1 MSGSIGVEYRPLG
14 RDLKLPPLPPD
25 SHVSPPPPPKN
36 IRLVLDTHLDD
47 NGPQLPPIPSLASLG
62 FDSPK
67 SPAIAVGPIVSSMS
81 PTSPTSQIEKTK
93 KSSPL
98 TDLIESEKIY
108 VEYLTGIIR
117 RVAAAWSRSNLPP
130 PELDVMFRSIESVY
144 KTNRTLLAKL
154 KEIGANPS
162 SPKALGDLLMRWID
176 DLDRPYT
183 TYCQKFSTGFDQ
195 WEPVKSNMKLP
206 GVLEAFS
213 TASPPSIAAIQSSQL
228 ADPLLWTLDALFLLP
243 KGRLLYYRKLY
254 NRLLRSTVPGRSDHR
269 LLTGALEKLD
279 DLLETLDG
287 RCQVKV
293 GHSPPASSFAL
304 PPVTSDEKAGPI
316 ASPAMSPVTEFDAT
330 HDQLISGQFGG
341 GNVSAATSVRGSGS
355 SSGERFS
362 RETGMTSISRNS
374 TAAMPTSIANLEK
387 RLATDMTLDIFTM
400 EPKLVRLQMSPPTLP
415 YARELKLSAN
425 VVVHFTPRS
434 TGVNVVHQH
443 GFVFIL
449 SDLFLICEEMS
460 LDDRIAAGV
469 DGPDMRLCYPPLSG
483 KVLKVTEVPDQDNVL
498 QISIMRKETLILE
511 AISMQ
516 SRDEIIKEFKECI
529 DFARTMS
536 GIASE
541 PVPPLPQGP
550 LVSPVADLPLANEG
564 FPSREQANDTQQGV
578 PREQVASS
586 SVLNGRPELP
596 ELPSAPNFSRPRIT
610 SQQNF
615 APRKT
620 SLGQFAPRQ
629 VVGGNGNISPS
640 EAVAIPQTQNFQGEQ
655 RTPSLQDAPSGVPHP
670 MRKSSAGQGA
680 STHSPP
686 SSFGLGQV
694 MPPARS
700 ASTTSSSHPF
710 PDQDPSM
717 GGAPHRVHSP
727 PTAQG
732 YPQQQPLNHQSSVN
746 SSRHT
751 SMQSLHHQPPLNRQ
765 PSLNHQY
772 PSIHQHLRPPQ
783 SAPPQAQSMNFSQQP
798 HHAQPF
804 PSRSTGPGGPPHG
817 LPPPRPPSE
826 PQASSGR
833 LHKSASSRSLRSQ
846 YDYTPGPGQA
856 PPLPSLPGGLPIP
869 SRPYGQRTDSISS
882 VGSGN
887 NASIR
892 PILPSQQISS
902 RANSFTESIFHDN
915 SPPTSPI
922 EERKPLG
929 PAKPTITE
937 MKCRVFHQQQHAQWK
952 SLGSARLTLYHQ
964 QPTNVK
970 QLVVEAGSKDKKNI
984 LISTIVLTDGVERV
998 GKTGVAIELSDAK
1011 GARTGIIYMIQL
1023 RNEQA
1028 AQELFDKLL
1037 AGSDRSK

>member
-1 MSGSIGVEYRPLG
+1 MSGSIGVGYRPLG
-14 RDLKLPPLPPD
+14 RDVKLPPLPPD
-25 SHVSPPPPPKN
+25 SPPPPPVPKN
-36 IRLVLDTHLDD
+36 VGLILDTNPDD
-47 NGPQLPPIPSLASLG
+47 GPQLPPIPSLASLG
-62 FDSPK
+62 FDLPNSPTM
-67 SPAIAVGPIVSSMS
+67 AVGPAASSMS
-81 PTSPTSQIEKTK
+81 LPSPIERTK

-213 TASPPSIAAIQSSQL
+213 TASPPSIAAIQSAQL
-228 ADPLLWTLDALFLLP
+228 ADPSLWTLDALFLLP

-254 NRLLRSTVPGRSDHR
+254 NRLLKSTVPGRSDHR

-293 GHSPPASSFAL
+293 GHSPPASSSAL
-304 PPVTSDEKAGPI
+304 PPVTSDVKPEPI
-316 ASPAMSPVTEFDAT
+316 TSPAMSPVTEFGPT
-330 HDQLISGQFGG
+330 HDQLLSGQFGG
-341 GNVSAATSVRGSGS
+341 GNASATTSVRGSGS
-355 SSGERFS
+355 SNGERFS
-362 RETGMTSISRNS
+362 QETGITSISRNS
-374 TAAMPTSIANLEK
+374 TAAMPTSIVNLEK

-400 EPKLVRLQMSPPTLP
+400 EPKLVRLQISPPTLP
-415 YARELKLSAN
+415 YVRELKLSAN
-425 VVVHFTPRS
+425 VAVRFTPRS

-449 SDLFLICEEMS
+449 SDLFLICEKMS
-460 LDDRIAAGV
+460 LDDRVAAGV

-529 DFARTMS
+529 AFARTMS
-536 GIASE
+536 GAASE
-541 PVPPLPQGP
+541 PVPPLPKGLP
-550 LVSPVADLPLANEG
+550 VSPVANVPAANEG
-564 FPSREQANDTQQGV
+564 FPSREQAHDTQQGV
-578 PREQVASS
+578 PQEQVPSS
-586 SVLNGRPELP
+586 SVLNGKPELP

-610 SQQNF
+610 SQQSF
-615 APRKT
+615 VPRKT
-620 SLGQFAPRQ
+620 SLGQSAPGQ
-629 VVGGNGNISPS
+629 VAGGNGNISPGDG
-640 EAVAIPQTQNFQGEQ
+640 VGMPQTQNFQGAQ
-655 RTPSLQDAPSGVPHP
+655 RTPSLHDVPSGVSHS
-670 MRKSSAGQGA
+670 MRNPSAGQGA
-680 STHSPP
+680 SIHPPP

-700 ASTTSSSHPF
+700 ASMTGSSHPF

-717 GGAPHRVHSP
+717 GGAPHRVYSP
-727 PTAQG
+727 PAVQG
-732 YPQQQPLNHQSSVN
+732 YPQQPPLQSSIVGPFVTSHLDAV
-746 SSRHT
+746 SS
-751 SMQSLHHQPPLNRQ
+751 
-765 PSLNHQY
+765 PSTV
-772 PSIHQHLRPPQ
+772 SSSST
-783 SAPPQAQSMNFSQQP
+783 SAPPQAQSMNFSQQ
-798 HHAQPF
+798 HHHTQPF

-826 PQASSGR
+826 PQPSSGR
-833 LHKSASSRSLRSQ
+833 IHKSASSRSLRSQ
-846 YDYTPGPGQA
+846 YDYAPGPGHA

-869 SRPYGQRTDSISS
+869 SRPYVQRTDSISS

-887 NASIR
+887 NASMR

-902 RANSFTESIFHDN
+902 RANSFTESNFHDH

-929 PAKPTITE
+929 PARPTITE

-952 SLGSARLTLYHQ
+952 SLGSAQLTLYHQ

-970 QLVVEAGSKDKKNI
+970 QLVVEAGSKDKKNL

>member
-1 MSGSIGVEYRPLG
+1 M
-14 RDLKLPPLPPD
+14 KLPPLPPD
-25 SHVSPPPPPKN
+25 SLVSPPPPPPPKN
-36 IRLVLDTHLDD
+36 VGLVLDTHPDD
-47 NGPQLPPIPSLASLG
+47 GPQLPPIPSLASLG
-62 FDSPK
+62 FDLPK
-67 SPAIAVGPIVSSMS
+67 SPEPAASSMSLPS
-81 PTSPTSQIEKTK
+81 PTSPIEKTK

-195 WEPVKSNMKLP
+195 WEPVKSNVKLP

-213 TASPPSIAAIQSSQL
+213 AASPPSIAAIQSSQL
-228 ADPLLWTLDALFLLP
+228 ADPSLWTLDALFLLP

-254 NRLLRSTVPGRSDHR
+254 NRLLKSTVPGRSDHR

-287 RCQVKV
+287 RCQIKV
-293 GHSPPASSFAL
+293 GYSPPPSSSAL
-304 PPVTSDEKAGPI
+304 PHVTSDVKPEPI
-316 ASPAMSPVTEFDAT
+316 ASPVMSPATEFDAT
-330 HDQLISGQFGG
+330 QDKLLSGQFGG
-341 GNVSAATSVRGSGS
+341 GNASATTSIRGSGS

-362 RETGMTSISRNS
+362 RETGMTSINRHS
-374 TAAMPTSIANLEK
+374 TPAMPTSIANLEK

-415 YARELKLSAN
+415 YARELKMSAN

-449 SDLFLICEEMS
+449 SDLFLICEKMS
-460 LDDRIAAGV
+460 LDDRVAAGV

-511 AISMQ
+511 AISTQ
-516 SRDEIIKEFKECI
+516 SRDDIIKEFKECI
-529 DFARTMS
+529 AFARTMS
-536 GIASE
+536 GTASE
-541 PVPPLPQGP
+541 PVPPMPKGL
-550 LVSPVADLPLANEG
+550 LVSPVANLSPANEG
-564 FPSREQANDTQQGV
+564 FPSREPADDTQQDV
-578 PREQVASS
+578 LQEQVAAS
-586 SVLNGRPELP
+586 SVMDGKPELS
-596 ELPSAPNFSRPRIT
+596 EAPSAPNFSRPRIT
-610 SQQNF
+610 SQQSF

-620 SLGQFAPRQ
+620 SLGQFASGP
-629 VVGGNGNISPS
+629 VMGGNGNISPG
-640 EAVAIPQTQNFQGEQ
+640 EAVGMSQTQNFQGAQ
-655 RTPSLQDAPSGVPHP
+655 RTPSMHDAPSGVSHP
-670 MRKSSAGQGA
+670 MRKPSAGQGT
-680 STHSPP
+680 SMHPPP

-700 ASTTSSSHPF
+700 TSMTNSSYPF

-717 GGAPHRVHSP
+717 RGAPHRVYSP
-727 PTAQG
+727 PAVQG
-732 YPQQQPLNHQSSVN
+732 YPQQAPLGHQSSVH
-746 SSRHT
+746 SPHHT
-751 SMQSLHHQPPLNRQ
+751 SMQSLHHQP
-765 PSLNHQY
+765 SLNHQH

-783 SAPPQAQSMNFSQQP
+783 SAPPQAQSMNFSQQT
-798 HHAQPF
+798 HYTQPF
-804 PSRSTGPGGPPHG
+804 PSRSTGPGGPPHA

-826 PQASSGR
+826 PQPSSGR
-833 LHKSASSRSLRSQ
+833 LHKSASSRSLHSQ
-846 YDYTPGPGQA
+846 YDYTPGPSHA

-887 NASIR
+887 NASMR

-902 RANSFTESIFHDN
+902 RANSFTESNFHDH
-915 SPPTSPI
+915 SPPTSPV

-952 SLGSARLTLYHQ
+952 SLGSAQLTLYHQ

-970 QLVVEAGSKDKKNI
+970 QLVVGAGSKDKKNM

>member
-1 MSGSIGVEYRPLG
+1 M
-14 RDLKLPPLPPD
+14 KLPPLPPD
-25 SHVSPPPPPKN
+25 SLTRSPPPPPKD
-36 IRLVLDTHLDD
+36 IGLVIDTHLND
-47 NGPQLPPIPSLASLG
+47 GPQLPPIPSLASLG
-62 FDSPK
+62 FDSPN
-67 SPAIAVGPIVSSMS
+67 SPAMAAGPVASSMSFPS
-81 PTSPTSQIEKTK
+81 PTSPIEKPK

-183 TYCQKFSTGFDQ
+183 TYCQQFSTGFDQ
-195 WEPVKSNMKLP
+195 WEPVKSNTKLP
-206 GVLEAFS
+206 GVLETFS
-213 TASPPSIAAIQSSQL
+213 TASPPSIAAIQSSQITDL
-228 ADPLLWTLDALFLLP
+228 SLWTLDALFLLP

-254 NRLLRSTVPGRSDHR
+254 NRLLKSTVPGRSDHR

-293 GHSPPASSFAL
+293 GQSPPASSSAL
-304 PPVTSDEKAGPI
+304 PPVSPDVKSEPI
-316 ASPAMSPVTEFDAT
+316 ASPAMSPVAEFDAT
-330 HDQLISGQFGG
+330 HDKLLSGQFGG
-341 GNVSAATSVRGSGS
+341 GNTSATTSVRESGS
-355 SSGERFS
+355 SSGARFS
-362 RETGMTSISRNS
+362 RETGTTSISRSS
-374 TAAMPTSIANLEK
+374 TPALPTSIANLEK
-387 RLATDMTLDIFTM
+387 RLATDMTLDLFTM

-425 VVVHFTPRS
+425 VVVRFTPRS

-449 SDLFLICEEMS
+449 SDLFLICEKMS
-460 LDDRIAAGV
+460 LDDRVAAGV

-483 KVLKVTEVPDQDNVL
+483 KVLKVTEIPDQDNVL

-529 DFARTMS
+529 AFARTIS
-536 GIASE
+536 GAASE
-541 PVPPLPQGP
+541 PIPPLPKGLP
-550 LVSPVADLPLANEG
+550 VSPVANFPPANEG
-564 FPSREQANDTQQGV
+564 FPSREQVNDTQQGV
-578 PREQVASS
+578 PQVQVASS

-596 ELPSAPNFSRPRIT
+596 SAPNFSRPRVT
-610 SQQNF
+610 SQQSF

-620 SLGQFAPRQ
+620 SLGQFAPGQ
-629 VVGGNGNISPS
+629 VVAGNGNMSPS
-640 EAVAIPQTQNFQGEQ
+640 EGAGMPQTQNVQGAQ
-655 RTPSLQDAPSGVPHP
+655 RMPSLHDAPSGVSHP
-670 MRKSSAGQGA
+670 IRRPSAGQGA
-680 STHSPP
+680 SSHPPP
-686 SSFGLGQV
+686 SSFGSGQV

-700 ASTTSSSHPF
+700 ASITSSSHPF
-710 PDQDPSM
+710 PNQDPSM
-717 GGAPHRVHSP
+717 GGAPHRVYSP
-727 PTAQG
+727 PAVQG
-732 YPQQQPLNHQSSVN
+732 YPQQPPLRHQSSVH
-746 SSRHT
+746 SSHHT
-751 SMQSLHHQPPLNRQ
+751 PMQPLHHQS
-765 PSLNHQY
+765 SLNHQH

-783 SAPPQAQSMNFSQQP
+783 SAPPQAQSMNFSQQQ
-798 HHAQPF
+798 HHHTQPF

-826 PQASSGR
+826 PQPSSGR

-846 YDYTPGPGQA
+846 YDYAPGPGHA
-856 PPLPSLPGGLPIP
+856 PPLPSLPGGLPMP

-882 VGSGN
+882 AGSGN
-887 NASIR
+887 NASMR

-902 RANSFTESIFHDN
+902 RANSFTESNFHDH

-929 PAKPTITE
+929 PTRPTITE

-952 SLGSARLTLYHQ
+952 SLGSARLTLYQQ

-1011 GARTGIIYMIQL
+1011 GSRTGIIYMIQL

>member
-1 MSGSIGVEYRPLG
+1 MSSSIGIGHRPLG
-14 RDLKLPPLPPD
+14 RDAKLPPLPPD
-25 SHVSPPPPPKN
+25 SLIISPRPPPKD
-36 IRLVLDTHLDD
+36 IGLVIDTHLNDD
-47 NGPQLPPIPSLASLG
+47 GPQLPPIPSLASLG

-67 SPAIAVGPIVSSMS
+67 SPAMAVGPATSSMSSPS
-81 PTSPTSQIEKTK
+81 PTSPIEKPK

-183 TYCQKFSTGFDQ
+183 TYCQQFSTGFDQ
-195 WEPVKSNMKLP
+195 WEPVKSNTKLP

-228 ADPLLWTLDALFLLP
+228 ADPSLWTLDALFLLP

-254 NRLLRSTVPGRSDHR
+254 NRLLKSTVPGRSDHR
-269 LLTGALEKLD
+269 LLMGALEKLD

-293 GHSPPASSFAL
+293 GHRPPASSSAL
-304 PPVTSDEKAGPI
+304 PPVLPDVKPEPI

-330 HDQLISGQFGG
+330 HDQLLSGQFGG
-341 GNVSAATSVRGSGS
+341 GNASATTSVRESGS
-355 SSGERFS
+355 SSGERYS
-362 RETGMTSISRNS
+362 RETGITSISRNS
-374 TAAMPTSIANLEK
+374 APAMPTSIANLEK
-387 RLATDMTLDIFTM
+387 RLATDMTLDLFTM

-425 VVVHFTPRS
+425 VVVRFTPRS

-449 SDLFLICEEMS
+449 SDLFLICEKMS
-460 LDDRIAAGV
+460 LDDRVAAGV
-469 DGPDMRLCYPPLSG
+469 DGPDMQLCYPPLSG
-483 KVLKVTEVPDQDNVL
+483 KVVKVTEVPDQDNAL

-511 AISMQ
+511 AISTQ

-529 DFARTMS
+529 AFARTMS
-536 GIASE
+536 GAASE
-541 PVPPLPQGP
+541 PVPPLPKGLP
-550 LVSPVADLPLANEG
+550 VSPVANFPPANEA
-564 FPSREQANDTQQGV
+564 FPSREQTNNTQQGV
-578 PREQVASS
+578 PQEQVASS
-586 SVLNGRPELP
+586 SMLNGRPELP

-610 SQQNF
+610 SQQSF
-615 APRKT
+615 APRNT
-620 SLGQFAPRQ
+620 SLGQLAPGQ
-629 VVGGNGNISPS
+629 VVAGNGNISPS
-640 EAVAIPQTQNFQGEQ
+640 EGVGMPQMPNFQGAQ
-655 RTPSLQDAPSGVPHP
+655 RTPSLHDTPSGLSHP
-670 MRKSSAGQGA
+670 IRRPSAGQGA
-680 STHSPP
+680 SSHPP
-686 SSFGLGQV
+686 LSSFGQV
-694 MPPARS
+694 IPPARS
-700 ASTTSSSHPF
+700 ASMTSSSHPF
-710 PDQDPSM
+710 PNQDPSM
-717 GGAPHRVHSP
+717 GGAPHRVYSP
-727 PTAQG
+727 PAIQG
-732 YPQQQPLNHQSSVN
+732 YPQQPPLRHQSSVH
-746 SSRHT
+746 SSHHT
-751 SMQSLHHQPPLNRQ
+751 PMQPLHHQ

-783 SAPPQAQSMNFSQQP
+783 SAPPQAQSMNFSQQQ
-798 HHAQPF
+798 HHTQPF

-826 PQASSGR
+826 PQPSSGR

-846 YDYTPGPGQA
+846 YDYAPSPGHA

-887 NASIR
+887 NASMR

-902 RANSFTESIFHDN
+902 RANSFTESNFHDH
-915 SPPTSPI
+915 SPPASPI

-952 SLGSARLTLYHQ
+952 SLGSAQLTLYHQ

-970 QLVVEAGSKDKKNI
+970 QLVVGSKDKKNI

>member
-1 MSGSIGVEYRPLG
+1 V
-14 RDLKLPPLPPD
+14 KLPPLPPD
-25 SHVSPPPPPKN
+25 SESFIPPPPPPKN
-36 IRLVLDTHLDD
+36 IGLVIDTHPND
-47 NGPQLPPIPSLASLG
+47 GPQLPPIPSLASLG

-67 SPAIAVGPIVSSMS
+67 SPAMALEPAAPSMSFPS
-81 PTSPTSQIEKTK
+81 PTSPIEKPK

-195 WEPVKSNMKLP
+195 WEPVKSNTKLP

-213 TASPPSIAAIQSSQL
+213 TASPPSITAIQSSQL
-228 ADPLLWTLDALFLLP
+228 ADPSLWTLDALFLLP

-254 NRLLRSTVPGRSDHR
+254 NRLLKSTVPGRSDHR

-293 GHSPPASSFAL
+293 GHSPPASSSAL
-304 PPVTSDEKAGPI
+304 PPVSSDVKPEPI
-316 ASPAMSPVTEFDAT
+316 ASPAISPVTEFDAT
-330 HDQLISGQFGG
+330 HHQLLSGRFGG
-341 GNVSAATSVRGSGS
+341 GSASAATSVRESGS

-362 RETGMTSISRNS
+362 RETGTTSISRNS
-374 TAAMPTSIANLEK
+374 TSTMPTSIANLEK
-387 RLATDMTLDIFTM
+387 RLATDMTIDLFTM

-425 VVVHFTPRS
+425 VVVRFTPSS
-434 TGVNVVHQH
+434 TGVGVVHQH

-449 SDLFLICEEMS
+449 SDLFLICEKMS
-460 LDDRIAAGV
+460 LDDRVAAGV

-483 KVLKVTEVPDQDNVL
+483 KVLKVTEVPDQNNVL

-511 AISMQ
+511 AISTQ
-516 SRDEIIKEFKECI
+516 SRDEIIKEFRECI
-529 DFARTMS
+529 TFARTMS
-536 GIASE
+536 GAASE
-541 PVPPLPQGP
+541 PVPPLPKDLP
-550 LVSPVADLPLANEG
+550 VSPVANFPPANER
-564 FPSREQANDTQQGV
+564 FPSHEQANDTQQGV
-578 PREQVASS
+578 PQAQVASA
-586 SVLNGRPELP
+586 SVLNERPELP

-610 SQQNF
+610 SQSF

-620 SLGQFAPRQ
+620 SLGHFAPGQ
-629 VVGGNGNISPS
+629 VVGGNGNIGPN
-640 EAVAIPQTQNFQGEQ
+640 AGIVIPQTQNFQGAQ
-655 RTPSLQDAPSGVPHP
+655 RTPSLHDAPSGVSHP
-670 MRKSSAGQGA
+670 IRKPSAGKGA
-680 STHSPP
+680 STHPPP
-686 SSFGLGQV
+686 SSFSPGQAI
-694 MPPARS
+694 PPARS
-700 ASTTSSSHPF
+700 ASVTSSSHPF
-710 PDQDPSM
+710 PDQDSGV
-717 GGAPHRVHSP
+717 GGAPHRVYSP
-727 PTAQG
+727 PAIQG
-732 YPQQQPLNHQSSVN
+732 YPQQAPLRHQSSVH
-746 SSRHT
+746 SLHHT
-751 SMQSLHHQPPLNRQ
+751 SMQSLHHQP
-765 PSLNHQY
+765 SLNHQY
-772 PSIHQHLRPPQ
+772 PSVHQHLRPPQ
-783 SAPPQAQSMNFSQQP
+783 SAPPQAQSMNFSQQ
-798 HHAQPF
+798 HHTQPF

-826 PQASSGR
+826 PQPSFGR
-833 LHKSASSRSLRSQ
+833 LQKSASSRSLRSQ
-846 YDYTPGPGQA
+846 YDYTPGPGHA

-869 SRPYGQRTDSISS
+869 LRPYGQRTDSISS
-882 VGSGN
+882 AGSGN

-892 PILPSQQISS
+892 PILPSQQINS
-902 RANSFTESIFHDN
+902 RANSFVESNFHDH

-984 LISTIVLTDGVERV
+984 IISTIVLTDGVERV

>member
-1 MSGSIGVEYRPLG
+1 M
-14 RDLKLPPLPPD
+14 
-25 SHVSPPPPPKN
+25 
-36 IRLVLDTHLDD
+36 
-47 NGPQLPPIPSLASLG
+47 
-62 FDSPK
+62 
-67 SPAIAVGPIVSSMS
+67 AVGPAASSMS
-81 PTSPTSQIEKTK
+81 LSSHTSPIEKTK

-213 TASPPSIAAIQSSQL
+213 TASPPSIAAIQSAQL
-228 ADPLLWTLDALFLLP
+228 ADPSLWTLDALFLLP

-254 NRLLRSTVPGRSDHR
+254 NRLLKSTVPGRSDHR

-293 GHSPPASSFAL
+293 GHSPPASSSAL
-304 PPVTSDEKAGPI
+304 PPVISDVKPEPI
-316 ASPAMSPVTEFDAT
+316 TSPAMSPVTEFGAT
-330 HDQLISGQFGG
+330 HDQLLSGQIGG
-341 GNVSAATSVRGSGS
+341 GDASATTSIRGSGS
-355 SSGERFS
+355 SNGERFS
-362 RETGMTSISRNS
+362 QETGITSISRNS
-374 TAAMPTSIANLEK
+374 TAAMPTSIVNLEK

-400 EPKLVRLQMSPPTLP
+400 EPKLVRLQISPPTLP
-415 YARELKLSAN
+415 YVRELKLSAN
-425 VVVHFTPRS
+425 VAVRFTPRS

-449 SDLFLICEEMS
+449 SDLFLICEKMS
-460 LDDRIAAGV
+460 LDDRVAAGV

-529 DFARTMS
+529 TFARTMS
-536 GIASE
+536 GAASE
-541 PVPPLPQGP
+541 PVPPLPKGLP
-550 LVSPVADLPLANEG
+550 VSPVANVPATNGG
-564 FPSREQANDTQQGV
+564 FPSREQAHDTQQGV
-578 PREQVASS
+578 PQEQVPSS
-586 SVLNGRPELP
+586 GVLNGKPELP

-610 SQQNF
+610 SQQSF

-620 SLGQFAPRQ
+620 SLGQSAPGQ
-629 VVGGNGNISPS
+629 VAGGNGNISS
-640 EAVAIPQTQNFQGEQ
+640 GDGVGMPQTQNFHGAQ
-655 RTPSLQDAPSGVPHP
+655 RTPSLHDVPSGVSHS
-670 MRKSSAGQGA
+670 MRNPSAGQGA
-680 STHSPP
+680 SIYPPP
-686 SSFGLGQV
+686 SSFGLGQGQV

-700 ASTTSSSHPF
+700 ASMTSSSHPF

-717 GGAPHRVHSP
+717 GGAPHRVYSP
-727 PTAQG
+727 PAVQG
-732 YPQQQPLNHQSSVN
+732 YPQQPPLRHQLSVHSSH
-746 SSRHT
+746 HT
-751 SMQSLHHQPPLNRQ
+751 SMQPLHHQ
-765 PSLNHQY
+765 PSLNHQH

-798 HHAQPF
+798 HHTQPF

-826 PQASSGR
+826 PQPSSGR

-846 YDYTPGPGQA
+846 YDYAPG
-856 PPLPSLPGGLPIP
+856 S
-869 SRPYGQRTDSISS
+869 DSISS
-882 VGSGN
+882 VGSSN
-887 NASIR
+887 NASMR

-902 RANSFTESIFHDN
+902 RANSFTESNFHDH

-922 EERKPLG
+922 EERKSLG
-929 PAKPTITE
+929 PARPTITE

-952 SLGSARLTLYHQ
+952 SLGSAQLTLYRQ

-970 QLVVEAGSKDKKNI
+970 QLVVEAGSKDKKNL

>member
-1 MSGSIGVEYRPLG
+1 M
-14 RDLKLPPLPPD
+14 
-25 SHVSPPPPPKN
+25 
-36 IRLVLDTHLDD
+36 
-47 NGPQLPPIPSLASLG
+47 
-62 FDSPK
+62 
-67 SPAIAVGPIVSSMS
+67 AVGPATSPMS
-81 PTSPTSQIEKTK
+81 PTSPTSQTEKTK

-117 RVAAAWSRSNLPP
+117 RIAAAWSRSNLPP
-130 PELDVMFRSIESVY
+130 PELDAMFRSIESVY
-144 KTNRTLLAKL
+144 KTNRALLAKL

-195 WEPVKSNMKLP
+195 WEPVKSNVKLP
-206 GVLEAFS
+206 GVIEAFS
-213 TASPPSIAAIQSSQL
+213 AASPPSIAAIQSSQL
-228 ADPLLWTLDALFLLP
+228 VDPSLWTLDALFLLP

-254 NRLLRSTVPGRSDHR
+254 NRLLKSTTPGRSDHR

-293 GHSPPASSFAL
+293 GHSPPAASSAL
-304 PPVTSDEKAGPI
+304 PTVTPDEKPEPI
-316 ASPAMSPVTEFDAT
+316 ASPAMSPVTQFDAT
-330 HDQLISGQFGG
+330 HDQLLSGQFGG
-341 GNVSAATSVRGSGS
+341 GNASATTSVRGSGS
-355 SSGERFS
+355 SNGERFS
-362 RETGMTSISRNS
+362 QGTGMTSISHNHNFKP
-374 TAAMPTSIANLEK
+374 AMPTSIANLEK

-460 LDDRIAAGV
+460 LDDRVAAGV

-483 KVLKVTEVPDQDNVL
+483 KVLKVTEVPDQDNAL

-511 AISMQ
+511 AISTR
-516 SRDEIIKEFKECI
+516 SRDEIIKEFKDCI
-529 DFARTMS
+529 DFARTIS

-541 PVPPLPQGP
+541 PVPPLPKGP
-550 LVSPVADLPLANEG
+550 PVSPVANFPLANEV
-564 FPSREQANDTQQGV
+564 FSSHEQANNTQQGV
-578 PREQVASS
+578 PQEQAPSS
-586 SVLNGRPELP
+586 SVLNGKSEPS

-610 SQQNF
+610 SQQSF

-620 SLGQFAPRQ
+620 SLGQFASGQ
-629 VVGGNGNISPS
+629 VVGGNGNISSS
-640 EAVAIPQTQNFQGEQ
+640 ESVGMPQTQNFQGDQ
-655 RTPSLQDAPSGVPHP
+655 RAPSLQDAPASSGVPHN
-670 MRKSSAGQGA
+670 MRKPSTSQGA

-686 SSFGLGQV
+686 SSFSLGQV

-700 ASTTSSSHPF
+700 AGSLHPF

-717 GGAPHRVHSP
+717 GGVPHRMYSP
-727 PTAQG
+727 PAAQG
-732 YPQQQPLNHQSSVN
+732 YPQQPPLHHQSSVK
-746 SSRHT
+746 SSRHS
-751 SMQSLHHQPPLNRQ
+751 SMQSLHHQP
-765 PSLNHQY
+765 SLNPQY

-783 SAPPQAQSMNFSQQP
+783 SAPSQVQSMNFSQQP
-798 HHAQPF
+798 HHPQPF
-804 PSRSTGPGGPPHG
+804 PSRSAGPGGPPHG

-846 YDYTPGPGQA
+846 YDYAPGPGPA

-869 SRPYGQRTDSISS
+869 SRPYGQRTNSISS

-887 NASIR
+887 NASMR

-902 RANSFTESIFHDN
+902 RANSFTESVYHDH

-929 PAKPTITE
+929 PAKPTITG

-952 SLGSARLTLYHQ
+952 SLGSAQLTLYHQ

-1023 RNEQA
+1023 RNEQT